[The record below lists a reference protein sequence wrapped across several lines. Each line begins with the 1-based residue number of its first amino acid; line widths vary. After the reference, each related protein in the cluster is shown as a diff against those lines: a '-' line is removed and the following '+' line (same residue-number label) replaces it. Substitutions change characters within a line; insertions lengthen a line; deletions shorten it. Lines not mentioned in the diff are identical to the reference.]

1 LGRNAQNFVTAFGA
15 TPFEITNQID
25 IPPLVH
31 FPVFFTLFTSMFLH
45 GGFFHIGGNMLY
57 LWIFGD
63 NVEDAMGSFRF
74 LIFYLLCGVIAA
86 ITHIALEPNSLIPMI
101 GASGAISGV
110 LGAYLLLYP
119 RAKVL
124 TLITFFYFIR
134 IIKLPALFV
143 LSFWIVLQ
151 LLSGTLSLSVRAS
164 HAGVAWF
171 AHIGGF
177 FAGVIL
183 VSAFK
188 KKRIHLGIFHMRK

>member
-1 LGRNAQNFVTAFGA
+1 LGRNSQNFVTAYGA
-15 TPFEITNQID
+15 IPFEITNQTD
-25 IPPLVH
+25 IHPIVH

-45 GGFFHIGGNMLY
+45 GGFLHIGGNLLY
-57 LWIFGD
+57 LWVFGD

-74 LIFYLLCGVIAA
+74 LIFYLLCGVIASL
-86 ITHIALEPNSLIPMI
+86 THISMEPNSLIPMI

-119 RAKVL
+119 RAKVI
-124 TLITFFYFIR
+124 TLIIFFYFIR

-143 LSFWIVLQ
+143 LSFWIVFQ
-151 LLSGTLSLSVRAS
+151 LLSGTLSLSDKAGYG
-164 HAGVAWF
+164 GVAWF

-177 FAGVIL
+177 LAGVIL

-188 KKRIHLGIFHMRK
+188 KKSIHLGLFRLRK